1 MNKFFHFIAS
11 QFHSRGFAWVTVPGC
26 LILAIGCSSESTTTS
41 TAKPSGDA
49 NKPVAT
55 QSSGVEADTE
65 VETTEEVKT
74 PVKESKFKFDEVE
87 RPEPEDPGVPPSL
100 NPPVRSDSS
109 SKTKRKPQQT
119 FTSARAQEE
128 TAEMAS
134 AAEAEAAA
142 KTEPAET
149 EPAEAES
156 QDGTTT
162 DVAAA
167 DDSESAEDKY
177 AAIDPQTDGTKIEVA
192 EDGAVQFMATGDW
205 EVVKPRN
212 RIVEYEIKIAKVDGD
227 AEELPAGRLTI
238 MGAMGSVE
246 ANIARWQ
253 GQFKQPDGG
262 SSADATEETVID
274 VGGNEVTIVDLS
286 GTFVDTMGGG
296 PFSGGKQVDRPEF
309 RMLAAIIQAGSYG
322 QYFVKFTGSDKTVS
336 ANHDKFIAMIKSLN
350 VGE

>member
-1 MNKFFHFIAS
+1 MSKFFHLISSRFL
-11 QFHSRGFAWVTVPGC
+11 SRGFASAAVSGFV
-26 LILAIGCSSESTTTS
+26 ILAIGCSSESTTTTS
-41 TAKPSGDA
+41 AKPAGDA
-49 NKPVAT
+49 TKPVAT
-55 QSSGVEADTE
+55 QSSGVDASAKAESAKE
-65 VETTEEVKT
+65 IET

-109 SKTKRKPQQT
+109 FKAKRKPQQT
-119 FTSARAQEE
+119 FTSARAQV
-128 TAEMAS
+128 
-134 AAEAEAAA
+134 
-142 KTEPAET
+142 ET
-149 EPAEAES
+149 EPVAEEPATTEP
-156 QDGTTT
+156 QDETTE
-162 DVAAA
+162 DAA
-167 DDSESAEDKY
+167 STEDKY
-177 AAIDPQTDGTKIEVA
+177 AAIAPQADGTKIEVA

-212 RIVEYEIKIAKVDGD
+212 RIVEYEMAIAKDEGD

-262 SSADATEETVID
+262 SSADATEQTVID
-274 VGGNEVTIVDLS
+274 ANGNEVTIVDLS
-286 GTFVDTMGGG
+286 GTFVDSMGGG

-322 QYFVKFTGSDKTVS
+322 QYFVKFTGSDKTVA
-336 ANHDKFIAMIKSLN
+336 ANHDNFVAMIKSLK